1 MKDTILTTAIM
12 KRMTELAD
20 QDAEE
25 QKEKVLAAF
34 RDKIHPIVLVEF
46 IKADGT
52 VRRMRC
58 TTDEE
63 LIPQKEDTKG
73 QTQTKTR
80 RRSEDVMVVWDL
92 EKEGWRSF
100 RFDSVLSCRP
110 APLDA

>member
-1 MKDTILTTAIM
+1 MKDTILTPAIM

-25 QKEKVLAAF
+25 QKEKVLATF

-58 TTDEE
+58 TTDKEF
-63 LIPQKEDTKG
+63 IPQKDETEEK
-73 QTQTKTR
+73 TKTR